1 MAWTLRSVSLAAAV
15 VVAPMLAAHA
25 AGQYDGNWF
34 VDAPSAQNAGTSER
48 SSGCEP
54 VRIPFTVS
62 GNKISGN
69 LQRSPYGTGRVESG
83 TGRASAPITGTVGP
97 DGTISAQWESYKA
110 TGKLSGNTAQLKWRG
125 ECGERVATGGRAPST
140 SGSGSTSK

>member
-34 VDAPSAQNAGTSER
+34 VDAPSAQNAGTTER

-62 GNKISGN
+62 DNKITGS
-69 LQRSPYGTGRVESG
+69 LQRSTYGTGRVESG
-83 TGRASAPITGTVGP
+83 TGKASAPITGTVAP
-97 DGTISAQWESYKA
+97 DGTITAQWESYKA
-110 TGKLSGNTAQLKWRG
+110 TGKLSGNTAQIKWRG
-125 ECGERVATGGRAPST
+125 ECGERVATGGRATST
-140 SGSGSTSK
+140 GSGSTTK

>member
-15 VVAPMLAAHA
+15 VATPLVAANA

-34 VDAPSAQNAGTSER
+34 VDAPSAQNAGTTER

-62 GNKISGN
+62 DNKISGS
-69 LQRSPYGTGRVESG
+69 LQRAGYGTGRVESG
-83 TGRASAPITGTVGP
+83 TGKNAAPITGTVGP
-97 DGTISAQWESYKA
+97 DGTINAQWGSYKA
-110 TGKLSGNTAQLKWRG
+110 TGKLSGDTAQIKWRG
-125 ECGERVATGGRAPST
+125 ECGERVATGGRATST
-140 SGSGSTSK
+140 PGSGSTTK

>member
-15 VVAPMLAAHA
+15 VATPLVAANA

-34 VDAPSAQNAGTSER
+34 VDAPSAQNAGTTER

-62 GNKISGN
+62 DNKISGS
-69 LQRSPYGTGRVESG
+69 LQRSSYGTGRVDSG
-83 TGRASAPITGTVGP
+83 TGKNAAPITGTVAP
-97 DGTISAQWESYKA
+97 DGTVNAQWGSYKA
-110 TGKLSGNTAQLKWRG
+110 TGKLSGNTAQIKWRG
-125 ECGERVATGGRAPST
+125 ECGERVATGGRATST
-140 SGSGSTSK
+140 TGSGSTTK